1 MNIIEL
7 EPERTNRLLK
17 WWSQNEGQEL
27 LLCLTNARS
36 KKMLEYSDLVIKG
49 TAETNASF
57 LDAANITLAEAV
69 ELERTIKVLKEFF
82 PDGPFIARIEL

>member
-1 MNIIEL
+1 MNIVEL
-7 EPERTNRLLK
+7 EAERTNRLLK
-17 WWSQNEGQEL
+17 WWSQPEASEL
-27 LLCLTNARS
+27 IACLERVRQ

-49 TAETNASF
+49 TAETNANF
-57 LDAANITLAEAV
+57 IDAANITLAEAV